1 MVKHTGGEMFIE
13 TVNPR
18 KILDWLN
25 VMWAKSLAA
34 VVMLLIGLYIG
45 EMNAESRVIADC
57 KFAGAFRVGIQ
68 AFTCQRRI

>member
-1 MVKHTGGEMFIE
+1 MFIE
-13 TVNPR
+13 TVSPR

-25 VMWAKSLAA
+25 AVWAKSLAA
-34 VVMLLIGLYIG
+34 AAMLLIGLYIG
-45 EMNAESRVIADC
+45 EMNAESRMVADC

>member
-1 MVKHTGGEMFIE
+1 MFIE

-18 KILDWLN
+18 KIMDWLN
-25 VMWAKSLAA
+25 VVWAKSIAA
-34 VVMLLIGLYIG
+34 VMMLLIGLYIG
-45 EMNAESRVIADC
+45 EMNAESRMVADC

>member
-1 MVKHTGGEMFIE
+1 MVRNTGGEMFIE

-18 KILDWLN
+18 KIMDWLN
-25 VMWAKSLAA
+25 VVWAKSIAA
-34 VVMLLIGLYIG
+34 VMMLLIGLYIG
-45 EMNAESRVIADC
+45 EMNAESRMVADC